1 MAGSFSQFFLD
12 LYKSNPKW
20 NFIYFYDPVQADRV
34 IEGFWTTLELA
45 VICVIFSVILGVVGA
60 WLQTLPNRMLR
71 LLFKDTFSFSE
82 THHH

>member
-20 NFIYFYDPVQADRV
+20 NFIYFYDPVQTDRV

-45 VICVIFSVILGVVGA
+45 VICVIFSVIIGVVGA
-60 WLQTLPNRMLR
+60 IAI
-71 LLFKDTFSFSE
+71 LLSPQVKKLTGGAS
-82 THHH
+82 